1 MKNRKNRSKYIEIVA
16 LFLAGA
22 TLAYISPTIFGFGE
36 EKLET
41 REIRGS
47 VATIIA
53 CLLTS
58 IAMFLEYFKKDQT
71 K

>member
-1 MKNRKNRSKYIEIVA
+1 MKNRKNRSKFIAIVA
-16 LFLAGA
+16 LLLAGA
-22 TLAYISPTIFGFGE
+22 TLVYISPTVFDFGE
-36 EKLET
+36 DKLET
-41 REIRGS
+41 REIRGF